1 MRIDE
6 IEFQLSRLRLPKG
19 DWGDQIH
26 HVTHIEIVTADI
38 RTDDGRTGTGFT
50 HTSGVGG
57 RTLLAMLEELRPVLL
72 GREVNPRALWHDA
85 WRYIRDNGPGG
96 VTTLALAAVDI
107 ACWDLV
113 AKERGLPLADILGR
127 VRDSI
132 PLYGSGI
139 NLNKS
144 AEEVVEQVKDW
155 KARGYFAGKVKVG
168 KPDLEEDVYRL
179 TKIREAVGNYP
190 LMVDANQGWTY
201 PEAVRAMERFRHLNL
216 YWVEEPLPVDDVI
229 GHARLRARS
238 SLPIGLGEN
247 VYTLNQFNQYLV
259 SDACD
264 FVQADLG
271 RVGGI
276 TPYMDIAGMA
286 RSFNVPMAPHFI
298 MEISAHV
305 LCAVPNALCAEETD
319 GGTLTELGVI
329 EPQLPVHGTFTPA
342 RVPGHGLVFDRSK
355 LAAAAVPRDDAPTA
369 PDPGSADAAL
379 LAADL
384 A

>member
-1 MRIDE
+1 MKIDQ
-6 IEFQLSRLRLPKG
+6 IDYQLSRIRLPKG

-26 HVTHIEIVTADI
+26 HVTHIEIITADI
-38 RTDDGRTGTGFT
+38 RTDTGIVGTGFT

-57 RTLLAMLEELRPVLL
+57 RTILAMLEEMRPFLL
-72 GREVNPRALWHDA
+72 GQPVNPRAVWHDT

-96 VTTLALAAVDI
+96 VTTLALAAIDI
-107 ACWDLV
+107 ALWDIV
-113 AKERGLPLADILGR
+113 GKQRNQSLADVLGR
-127 VRDSI
+127 VREDV

-139 NLNKS
+139 NLNLS
-144 AEEVVEQVKDW
+144 AEEVVEQVKEW
-155 KARGYFAGKVKVG
+155 KGTGYFAGKVKVG

-179 TKIREAVGNYP
+179 TKIREAVGEYP

-216 YWVEEPLPVDDVI
+216 FWVEEPLPVDDVL

-247 VYTLNQFNQYLV
+247 VYTLNQFNQYLS

-264 FVQADLG
+264 FVQADVG

-276 TPYMDIAGMA
+276 TPYLDIAAVA
-286 RSFNVPMAPHFI
+286 RAFNAPMAPHFV
-298 MEISAHV
+298 MELSAHL
-305 LCAVPNALCAEETD
+305 LCAVPNALCAEDTD

-329 EPQLPVHGTFTPA
+329 EPQPPVNGVFTPP
-342 RVPGHGLVFDRSK
+342 RVPGHGLVFDRAK
-355 LAAAAVPRDDAPTA
+355 LAANAVSAHEAPVVDTL
-369 PDPGSADAAL
+369 PADTFV
-379 LAADL
+379 
-384 A
+384 